1 MNYILSE
8 YISSASSLAKYQK
21 LEDGTF
27 AGTIPACRGVIA
39 FAATAEDCEREVHSV
54 LEEWLL
60 LSLKLGHPLP
70 IIAGTDVAQ
79 VGTHDQ
85 PSSRCDRFD

>member
-8 YISSASSLAKYQK
+8 YISSALRLAKYEK
-21 LEDGTF
+21 LEDSTF

-39 FAATAEDCEREVHSV
+39 FAATAEDREREVHCV

-60 LSLKLGHPLP
+60 LGLRLGHRLP
-70 IIAGTDVAQ
+70 VVAGIDLNLDARHAKVES
-79 VGTHDQ
+79 V
-85 PSSRCDRFD
+85 